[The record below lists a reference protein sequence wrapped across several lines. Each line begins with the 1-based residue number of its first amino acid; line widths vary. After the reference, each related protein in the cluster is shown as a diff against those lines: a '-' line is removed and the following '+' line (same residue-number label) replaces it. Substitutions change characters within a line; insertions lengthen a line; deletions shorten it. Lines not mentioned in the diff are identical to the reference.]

1 MPVKTDPIREASK
14 LHAQGKVQEA
24 ELMYRNL
31 LESRPDNPQ
40 LMHLLGVAV
49 FQQNRAEEA
58 ATLIQRA
65 IERDPKPAEYH
76 NNLGIVLDALRRSEE
91 SEASYRRA
99 ISIKP
104 DYAEA
109 HNNLAGTLLALG
121 RCDQAIDEY
130 QTAIT
135 LKPDYAEA
143 WDNYGSSLRFT
154 NRNHDA
160 MAAYDQ
166 ALALQPSF
174 AYAHYNRG
182 TLFLAMGE
190 FVRGWDDFE
199 WRWRCSN
206 FGHPD
211 RKFEK
216 PMWNGQDLSGK
227 TILFHSEQGLGD
239 TIHFVR
245 YASVLAERSGRVIVE
260 AQPALAS
267 LLTDVPGVSVSMS
280 RGDALPD
287 FDYHIPMMSVPRLAR
302 TTLETIPHETP
313 YILPPAVAHEN
324 WRSITRTDAR
334 AEGKKKLRVGLAWAG
349 NPASFVDGRRSI
361 PLSMLAPLAK
371 APNVRFYSLQL
382 GDAGRQ
388 AESSPF
394 PILDHTAKLTDF
406 TQTSGLLANLDLV
419 ICVDTVV
426 AHLAGAMNVKVWMLT
441 YAPPDWR
448 WMFDR
453 EDSPWYPSM
462 KLFRQPS
469 PGAWEVPIKRVA
481 DELTRLG
488 EMLNVKK

>member
-1 MPVKTDPIREASK
+1 
-14 LHAQGKVQEA
+14 
-24 ELMYRNL
+24 MYRNL

-324 WRSITRTDAR
+324 WRSITRHGCASRRKEKTARRAGLGGESGELCRWSSLDLSVDAR
-334 AEGKKKLRVGLAWAG
+334 TAGQSAKRALLQPSARGCGKTSRIVPIPHPGSHRQAHRFHANIRLAGQPRSGDLRRYGRGASGRRNECEGLDAHLRAAGLAMD
-349 NPASFVDGRRSI
+349 VRS
-361 PLSMLAPLAK
+361 
-371 APNVRFYSLQL
+371 
-382 GDAGRQ
+382 GG
-388 AESSPF
+388 
-394 PILDHTAKLTDF
+394 
-406 TQTSGLLANLDLV
+406 
-419 ICVDTVV
+419 
-426 AHLAGAMNVKVWMLT
+426 
-441 YAPPDWR
+441 
-448 WMFDR
+448 
-453 EDSPWYPSM
+453 
-462 KLFRQPS
+462 
-469 PGAWEVPIKRVA
+469 
-481 DELTRLG
+481 
-488 EMLNVKK
+488 